1 MTKNTMAVTGRKV
14 SFGGVRAAEGDG
26 GGDGNDYS
34 ELDRMRESRDRGIEE
49 RKERERLYRE
59 EMKKKKEGGKEI
71 EEEEK
76 VWVHWERWRL
86 SFWLVIFNIFFAIP
100 VAYVIAKYAIPAPW
114 RWSVF
119 LLSHHALLLC
129 AYEFAMDVQE
139 RMVGMAIREAE
150 EERELKQW
158 DDVVAKL
165 ETVLEESRRNRRVM
179 EGVVVGI
186 GAMEG
191 EEVKGEK
198 EKRRRE
204 IGTARKR
211 VGEKINELEGW
222 EKRGVRIDRELL
234 SALKK
239 ERHELWYETTYS
251 SLEDT
256 KSVWFRK
263 LWRELCDA
271 EGVLK
276 N

>member
-1 MTKNTMAVTGRKV
+1 MALTERKV
-14 SFGGVRAAEGDG
+14 SFGGVHAAEGDG
-26 GGDGNDYS
+26 GGNGNDYS

-49 RKERERLYRE
+49 RNERERLYRE
-59 EMKKKKEGGKEI
+59 EMKKKKEGRKEI

-76 VWVHWERWRL
+76 LWVHWERWRL
-86 SFWLVIFNIFFAIP
+86 SFWLVIFNLFFAIP
-100 VAYVIAKYAIPAPW
+100 VAYIIAKYAIPAPW

-129 AYEFAMDVQE
+129 AYEFAMNVQE

-150 EERELKQW
+150 EERELEQW

-179 EGVVVGI
+179 EGVVVEI
-186 GAMEG
+186 GAL
-191 EEVKGEK
+191 EEEDVTGEK

-204 IGTARKR
+204 ICTARKR
-211 VGEKINELEGW
+211 IGEKISELEGW

-234 SALKK
+234 GALKK
-239 ERHELWYETTYS
+239 ERHELWYETTFVS
-251 SLEDT
+251 PEDT

-263 LWRELCDA
+263 SWRELCDA
-271 EGVLK
+271 DGVLED
-276 N
+276 